1 VSHDLKAPL
10 AAIDGFV
17 HVLSE
22 RLKDRL
28 DEREARYLD
37 RVRAGVGNMFALID
51 AMLALHQLS
60 RGTRLQRRWVDVAAL
75 AESVV
80 AELREADPGRV
91 AWIRIERPLSVY
103 GDAALL
109 GIVLRNLVGNA
120 WKFSA
125 HRPQVEIEIA
135 EQADG
140 PSGFTTLCISDRGAG
155 FDPAMAHKLFA
166 PFQRLHPSSE
176 FPGTGVGL
184 ATVHRIVQRHAG
196 MIRAD
201 SAPGEGATFWVSLP
215 LPSGDADTVSGE

>member
-1 VSHDLKAPL
+1 
-10 AAIDGFV
+10 
-17 HVLSE
+17 
-22 RLKDRL
+22 
-28 DEREARYLD
+28 
-37 RVRAGVGNMFALID
+37 MFALID

-91 AWIRIERPLSVY
+91 AWVRIERPLSVY
-103 GDAALL
+103 GDAALI

-125 HRPQVEIEIA
+125 HRPQVEIEIS

-140 PSGFTTLCISDRGAG
+140 PGGFTTLCIRDRGAG

-215 LPSGDADTVSGE
+215 LPSADADTVSGE